1 MLDVNKRLERKRVRK
16 AIATLKRGA
25 DDERL
30 SEILKW
36 QRLQTSYAIAS
47 RDLRFFGG
55 NTITAHA
62 ARMVLVRRDFEK
74 RLAER
79 KAVHEAN
86 SAQLS
91 LTMDHFSV
99 D

>member
-1 MLDVNKRLERKRVRK
+1 MLDFNKRLERKRVRK
-16 AIATLKRGA
+16 AIAALKEGV

-36 QRLQTSYAIAS
+36 QKLQTSYSIAGK
-47 RDLRFFGG
+47 DLRFFGS

-62 ARMVLVRRDFEK
+62 ARMVLVRRDFER

-79 KAVHEAN
+79 K
-86 SAQLS
+86 SAR
-91 LTMDHFSV
+91 
-99 D
+99 